1 MSEHRHGTLER
12 LCAGMIAATGLL
24 GLVLPVSV
32 ANAAESVSSTTSA
45 KGDGSVT
52 IVTADHESSTRES
65 TFAPAG
71 RADRTGRS
79 GESDGSASGGGT
91 AASSSALTASADLT
105 GLATVGVTW
114 TQTNMTDPTTAP
126 TLQIRYL
133 RDGSWSG
140 WDTVESADDDQG
152 VMGMSVPY
160 YVGDATRAEARLTA
174 KTGQTITAAKLIAV
188 DSGYS
193 ASETS
198 GESGE
203 ADAPVAG
210 GASQA
215 STAANT
221 YAGRIHTR
229 EEWWRAGNAPMTWT
243 PNRSGE
249 WQGATVHHTDG
260 RNNYSRAEV
269 PAIIN
274 GIYNFHASASN
285 GGRGWGDIG
294 YNLLVDRFGGIW
306 EGRDEGV
313 PNQVV
318 RASRVIGAHSRG
330 FNSAT
335 FGVALLGTYDVTG
348 PSNAS
353 INSLSAA
360 IAWEFQGLHIRS
372 AKDSFQYKGRQDR
385 ITGHGAASHHSDPA
399 NYTDCPGRQVWN
411 RMGTIRNTVQLML
424 DGQKS
429 GNPVYRVYNRNSGLH
444 HYTTSFAEVINA
456 VSAGWRYEGVSFH
469 AAAWG
474 ARGSVPVFREYN
486 PNNGNH
492 NWTMNR
498 AEHNMLIRAGW
509 RSEKTAWYVD
519 PHAPTKV
526 YRLYNPKR
534 YHKMR
539 DGRGNGGGE
548 HVYTTSYGEYLAVIR
563 AGWRGEGVAW
573 RSL

>member
-1 MSEHRHGTLER
+1 MGVVV
-12 LCAGMIAATGLL
+12 ATGLM
-24 GLVLPVSV
+24 GLLMPMGV
-32 ANAAESVSSTTSA
+32 ANAAESVSPASSGR
-45 KGDGSVT
+45 GDDVVSHVS
-52 IVTADHESSTRES
+52 ADHAAKTHESA
-65 TFAPAG
+65 FASAG
-71 RADRTGRS
+71 RSSANPS
-79 GESDGSASGGGT
+79 GGSA
-91 AASSSALTASADLT
+91 AASSSALTAAADLT

-114 TQTNMTDPTTAP
+114 AQTNMTDPATAP
-126 TLQIRYL
+126 TLQIRY
-133 RDGSWSG
+133 RHGGTWSG
-140 WDTVESADDDQG
+140 WDTVESVDGDQG
-152 VMGMSVPY
+152 VMGVSVPY

-174 KTGQTITAAKLIAV
+174 KAGQTITAAKLIAV

-193 ASETS
+193 ASGVS
-198 GESGE
+198 GESGG
-203 ADAPVAG
+203 ADAAAGAADGGSNASVAG

-260 RNNYSRAEV
+260 RNYYSRAEV

-372 AKDSFQYKGRQDR
+372 AKDTFQYKGRQDR

-509 RSEKTAWYVD
+509 RSEKTAWYV
-519 PHAPTKV
+519 PGFN
-526 YRLYNPKR
+526 L
-534 YHKMR
+534 
-539 DGRGNGGGE
+539 
-548 HVYTTSYGEYLAVIR
+548 
-563 AGWRGEGVAW
+563 
-573 RSL
+573 